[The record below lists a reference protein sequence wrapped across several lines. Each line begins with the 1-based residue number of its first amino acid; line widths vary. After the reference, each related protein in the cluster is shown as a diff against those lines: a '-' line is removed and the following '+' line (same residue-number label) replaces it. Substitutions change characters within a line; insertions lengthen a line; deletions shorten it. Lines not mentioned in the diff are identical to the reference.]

1 MSTKNNEVL
10 VLSYIYLAIAVM
22 AEVIATSSLKAS
34 EEFTRFW
41 PTALVVSSY
50 IVAFYFLMLSL
61 RSLPVGIAY
70 AIWCGFGIILIAVIG
85 WVVYGQKLDIP
96 AILGMAMILSG
107 ILIIHLFS
115 DAA

>member
-1 MSTKNNEVL
+1 ML
-10 VLSYIYLAIAVM
+10 LSYIYLAIAVM

-70 AIWCGFGIILIAVIG
+70 AIWCGFGIVLIAVIG
-85 WVVYGQKLDIP
+85 WVFYGQKLDLP
-96 AILGMAMILSG
+96 AIIGLFMILSG
-107 ILIIHLFS
+107 IMIIHLFS
-115 DAA
+115 ESA